1 MDMKMDKCILVWS
14 FYDAP
19 EVYRNL
25 SQHGGDEDWLALVP
39 KDYPHTISWLER
51 GSFGVCDI
59 TIHDTEDGTVYIGA
73 HA

>member
-1 MDMKMDKCILVWS
+1 MKPSIKVWP

-19 EVYRNL
+19 AELQAL

-39 KDYPHTISWLER
+39 PEYGDQYIGWAQT
-51 GSFGVCDI
+51 GSGFGCCDV
-59 TIHDTEDGTVYIGA
+59 TEETLSDGSRVLIGA